1 MHSSSPHILIIR
13 DRGILLILSLFFIV
27 IFSPVK
33 APACPFELPSGT
45 ISVKGHTLVAE
56 LATTPAARACG
67 LSKRFKL
74 PENQGMLFIHP
85 TPGPRTFWMK
95 NTHIPLSI
103 AFLDDSGRIISIQ
116 DMTPMQTVERYHSP
130 KPVRYAL
137 EVNKGWFDKRG
148 IVVGDVVE
156 MKLPLVVDIK

>member
-1 MHSSSPHILIIR
+1 MHSSSTRIFIIR
-13 DRGILLILSLFFIV
+13 TSKVLIALLLSFIV
-27 IFSPVK
+27 IFSSVK
-33 APACPFELPSGT
+33 SPACPFELPSGT

-103 AFLDDSGRIISIQ
+103 AFLDDSGRIVSIQ
-116 DMTPMQTVERYHSP
+116 DMTPMQTAERYHSP
-130 KPVRYAL
+130 QPVRYAL
-137 EVNKGWFDKRG
+137 EVNQGWFDKRG